1 MARQYT
7 GPSRRSLEDID
18 IVLPFGTIME
28 LICYVGL
35 LKVAEQIKNP
45 FGDADE
51 DFDLNFLITRHLRV
65 SYLQFSVYINRNHF
79 RFLIKIYC
87 NRRFI
92 LDSISLAMFV
102 HQGWRKI
109 IQKKTLPNQ
118 WIIWFS

>member
-7 GPSRRSLEDID
+7 GPSQLSLEDIN
-18 IVLPFGTIME
+18 IVLPVGTVME

-65 SYLQFSVYINRNHF
+65 SYPL
-79 RFLIKIYC
+79 
-87 NRRFI
+87 
-92 LDSISLAMFV
+92 
-102 HQGWRKI
+102 
-109 IQKKTLPNQ
+109 
-118 WIIWFS
+118 WF

>member
-7 GPSRRSLEDID
+7 GPSLQSLEDID
-18 IVLPFGTIME
+18 IVLPLGTIME

-65 SYLQFSVYINRNHF
+65 CYPILSFFFKIKTIF
-79 RFLIKIYC
+79 TFLIEMFS
-87 NRRFI
+87 NRR
-92 LDSISLAMFV
+92 SI
-102 HQGWRKI
+102 
-109 IQKKTLPNQ
+109 
-118 WIIWFS
+118 